1 VPAIRPGQPLTQ
13 LAELVEPAEVGD
25 VDDDLDHVEAM
36 MHADE
41 QIAEKVDA
49 QKYAAELSARQ
60 AEVDDAIADGAQA
73 G

>member
-1 VPAIRPGQPLTQ
+1 
-13 LAELVEPAEVGD
+13 
-25 VDDDLDHVEAM
+25 
-36 MHADE
+36 MHAGE
-41 QIAEKVDA
+41 QIAEKVDT